1 MREGGQQPAFPASK
15 EEAEMARV
23 HGARPAVLRGLGC
36 FLFRQGTV
44 TEEFFKGPNDKDIPL
59 KQPLAAVSLKWSY
72 K

>member
-1 MREGGQQPAFPASK
+1 
-15 EEAEMARV
+15 MARV

-59 KQPLAAVSLKWSY
+59 KQPLAAVSLKWSC